1 MTFKK
6 TENIKGPVFSTTFI
20 EIVIGLINS
29 QNVIHHSLTC
39 QVKVLAIPIVF
50 VI

>member
-20 EIVIGLINS
+20 EIVKGLIKN
-29 QNVIHHSLTC
+29 QNVIHHSPTY
-39 QVKVLAIPIVF
+39 QVKLLVIPIVF